1 MFAPPAEITAEVFTR
16 LPDSMRRDPNDSYW
30 TRVQHRGHGCGCFLE
45 GPSFDREGNLYTTD
59 IAYGRVFKVTPDGTF
74 HLVAEYDGEPNG
86 LKIHKDGR
94 AFIAEYGGDGFG
106 RAHAHLAD
114 DLGIAVFPL
123 HPGAPDSLSE

>member
-94 AFIAEYGGDGFG
+94 AFIADLVLDPASGAVAPVVDRPYLERFYGCN
-106 RAHAHLAD
+106 
-114 DLGIAVFPL
+114 DLIL
-123 HPGAPDSLSE
+123 RR